1 MRISGKV
8 PSAILTSDIHLR
20 EDTPVCRTDDV
31 LATMGRK
38 LAWLRELQQKCGGVP
53 ILDAGDLFNQWKPS
67 PGLLSFAIQN
77 LPKPFYTVPGNHD
90 IPQHSMDL
98 FGKSGLNTLFVGG
111 HLVVLD
117 KTPWN
122 MYNDFLAWG
131 IPWKSSLSLSVD
143 QLAECQKR
151 IGRQNR
157 TVLLYHGLVYDSPP
171 WPGAEKEGDSGDGFL
186 KKFPGFDLIV
196 SGHYHR
202 SFVVQHNGRLLVNPG
217 GIMRM
222 TADEADRQPEV
233 YIWYAEDNSVDVV
246 PVPIEKGVV
255 IADHLVQQKEKD
267 QRMEA
272 FLSRLGSG
280 DIELGL
286 SFRENLTRYMAQNE
300 IRKGVQDVVWG
311 SMESK

>member
-31 LATMGRK
+31 LVTMKRK
-38 LAWLRELQQKCGGVP
+38 LAWLRELQDKCGGVP

-77 LPKPFYTVPGNHD
+77 LPPSFYTIPGNHD

-98 FGKSGLNTLFVGG
+98 FSKSGLNTLYVGK
-111 HLVVLD
+111 HLMILD
-117 KTPWN
+117 KTAWN
-122 MYNDFLAWG
+122 IYGHYFVCG
-131 IPWKSSLSLSVD
+131 IPWKGPLTYQLS
-143 QLAECQKR
+143 ECSARKDL
-151 IGRQNR
+151 QNR
-157 TVLLYHGLVYDSPP
+157 TVLLYHGLVYDTPP
-171 WPGAEKEGDSGDGFL
+171 WPGAEKEGDSGSGFL
-186 KKFPGFDLIV
+186 KKVPGFDLIV

-202 SFVVQHNGRLLVNPG
+202 SFVAQHNNRLLINPG

-233 YIWYAEDNSVDVV
+233 YIWYAEDNSVEPVS
-246 PVPIEKGVV
+246 VPIEKGVV
-255 IADHLVQQKEKD
+255 VADHLVQQKEKD

-272 FLSRLGSG
+272 FLSRLGGG

>member
-1 MRISGKV
+1 MKGKT

-31 LATMGRK
+31 LTTLGRK

-53 ILDAGDLFNQWKPS
+53 ILDAGDLFHQWKPS

-77 LPKPFYTVPGNHD
+77 LPKSFYTVPGNHD

-111 HLVVLD
+111 HLDVLG
-117 KTPWN
+117 TEALN
-122 MYNDFLAWG
+122 RYNEFLAWG
-131 IPWKSSLSLSVD
+131 IPWKGSLSFSID
-143 QLAECQKR
+143 QVIECQKR
-151 IGRQNR
+151 IGRKSR
-157 TVLLYHGLVYDSPP
+157 TVLLYHGLVYDSLP
-171 WPGAEKEGDSGDGFL
+171 WPGAEKEGDSGSGFL
-186 KKFPGFDLIV
+186 KKVPGFDLIV

-202 SFVVQHNGRLLVNPG
+202 SFVAQQDGRLLVNPG

-233 YIWYAEDNSVDVV
+233 YIWYAEDNSVEAV

-255 IADHLVQQKEKD
+255 VADHLVQQKEKD

-272 FLSRLGSG
+272 FLSRMGSG

-286 SFRENLTRYMAQNE
+286 SFRENLTRYMVQNE

-311 SMESK
+311 SMENR

>member
-1 MRISGKV
+1 MRVSGKV

-20 EDTPVCRTDDV
+20 EDTPVCRIDDV
-31 LATMGRK
+31 LVTMGRK

-53 ILDAGDLFNQWKPS
+53 ILDAGDLFNLWKPS

-117 KTPWN
+117 KAPWN
-122 MYNDFLAWG
+122 MYKDFYVQATPWG
-131 IPWKSSLSLSVD
+131 GFPSFDILQELNNQTKWNKL
-143 QLAECQKR
+143 R
-151 IGRQNR
+151 
-157 TVLLYHGLVYDSPP
+157 VLLYHGLVYDSLP
-171 WPGAEKEGDSGDGFL
+171 WPGAEKEGDSGSGFL
-186 KKFPGFDLIV
+186 KKVPGFDLIV

-202 SFVVQHNGRLLVNPG
+202 SLVAQQDGRLLVNPG

-222 TADEADRQPEV
+222 TADDADRQLEV
-233 YIWYAEDNSVDVV
+233 YIWYAEDNSVEAV

-255 IADHLVQQKEKD
+255 VADHLVQQKEKD

-272 FLSRLGSG
+272 FLSRMGSG

-286 SFRENLTRYMAQNE
+286 SFRENLTRYMVQNE

-311 SMESK
+311 SMENK

>member
-31 LATMGRK
+31 LATMVRK
-38 LAWLRELQQKCGGVP
+38 LAWLKELQQKCGGVP
-53 ILDAGDLFNQWKPS
+53 ILDAGDLFHQWKPS

-77 LPKPFYTVPGNHD
+77 LPKSFYTVPGNHD
-90 IPQHSMDL
+90 LPQHSMDL
-98 FGKSGLNTLFVGG
+98 LWKSGLWTLYVGG
-111 HLVVLD
+111 HINVYYEDVGATFENFHVQAMQWGGKLSPEVLKEFD
-117 KTPWN
+117 DRLLK
-122 MYNDFLAWG
+122 G
-131 IPWKSSLSLSVD
+131 
-143 QLAECQKR
+143 KR
-151 IGRQNR
+151 RI
-157 TVLLYHGLVYDSPP
+157 LLYHGLVYDSPP
-171 WPGAEKEGDSGDGFL
+171 WPGAEKEGDSGSGFL
-186 KKFPGFDLIV
+186 KKVPGFDLIV

-202 SFVVQHNGRLLVNPG
+202 SFVAQYNNRLLINPG

-233 YIWYAEDNSVDVV
+233 YIWYAEDNSVEAV
-246 PVPIEKGVV
+246 PVPIEQGVV
-255 IADHLVQQKEKD
+255 VADHLVQQKEKD

-272 FLSRLGSG
+272 FLSRLGGG

-311 SMESK
+311 SMEGE